1 MVDSRLL
8 PVSAFRCQFEMPGGA
23 KKCKGC
29 SALVVN
35 PVTCHGCKVACHPGP
50 SCLSR
55 SGHPWFDKSLLNCR
69 AVSPTAQTAVSHNIA
84 SPAQSLSAIPTDTL
98 RSLSELPSA
107 DMIRDIVSDL
117 MDLKLAAFR
126 EDILKRIKEDLG
138 VMRSD
143 IESLSDRVKAIEEKP
158 AISAVQLPA
167 PSTDDVIEE
176 WNDRELRSKNIIIFG
191 MPEPREAS
199 PELIRSADLDA
210 ARGVL
215 NEICP
220 LGTQTLGVHRLG
232 KPGKTTSRPLCV
244 RLDSAAE
251 AKRIL
256 QSKHRYKGPFKISD
270 DKTRH
275 QRGTLS
281 QLRAKLRDLHDLG
294 ETHMTIRYSRGV
306 PKIVSGRPHKDS
318 SQKN

>member
-1 MVDSRLL
+1 MRYLYLTVRPDRSLSEFFS
-8 PVSAFRCQFEMPGGA
+8 VGFEMPGGS

-29 SALVVN
+29 SALVAN
-35 PVTCHGCKVACHPGP
+35 PVTCLGCKATCHPGP

-69 AVSPTAQTAVSHNIA
+69 AGSPTAQTAVVQTTA
-84 SPAQSLSAIPTDTL
+84 SPAQSLTAIPTDTL
-98 RSLSELPSA
+98 QSLSALPSA

-126 EDILKRIKEDLG
+126 EDFLKGIKEDLG

-143 IESLSDRVKAIEEKP
+143 IKSLSDRVKAIEEKP
-158 AISAVQLPA
+158 AISAEQLPA

-176 WNDRELRSKNIIIFG
+176 WDDRELRSKNIIIFG
-191 MPEPREAS
+191 MPEPRES
-199 PELIRSADLDA
+199 SIESVRSSDVDA

-215 NEICP
+215 CEICP
-220 LGTQTLGVHRLG
+220 LDTQALVVHRLG
-232 KPGKTTSRPLCV
+232 KPGKTSSRPLCV

-251 AKRIL
+251 VKRIL
-256 QSKHRYKGPFKISD
+256 QSKHRYKGPYKISD
-270 DKTRH
+270 DKTRQ

-281 QLRAKLRDLHDLG
+281 QLRVKLRELHDSG
-294 ETHMTIRYSRGV
+294 ETHHDHTIYSWCSENCVG
-306 PKIVSGRPHKDS
+306 
-318 SQKN
+318 